1 MRAPAD
7 PAGALLRYAG
17 LMTAQ
22 QPRTALPLPD
32 GTEGGA
38 AAPAIVS
45 ASRVTDIPAFHARWL
60 MARLRAGWC
69 ARRNPYSGRI
79 SYISFENCR
88 AIVFWTKDP
97 SRLMPML
104 GEIASMG
111 CNFYFLFT
119 LNSYE
124 GTGLE
129 PCVRSFKARAEAFRK
144 LAKMLGPSRVIW
156 RFDPLIL
163 APGLGVADL
172 IGRVREAGEAI
183 FGCSERLIV
192 SFADIRGYSRVRRN
206 LAEGGIFKDAEDA
219 LAGEFS
225 RAQML
230 EAAAGLARLRDG
242 WKASGWDLEIT
253 TCAEDIG
260 LEEFGITHGACIDA
274 ALMQRLWPHDERLM
288 HYLRTGKV
296 LKDGMR
302 PLPIPA
308 TPPDLKD
315 PSQRKACRCAASRD
329 IGSGGTCPHLCAYC
343 YANPSRQAVMSS
355 LKIASQD
362 SPAL

>member
-1 MRAPAD
+1 MK
-7 PAGALLRYAG
+7 
-17 LMTAQ
+17 AQ
-22 QPRTALPLPD
+22 QPRAALILP
-32 GTEGGA
+32 GGSKVDA
-38 AAPAIVS
+38 AAPVIVS

-69 ARRNPYSGRI
+69 ARRNPYSGRL
-79 SYISFENCR
+79 SCISFENCR

-104 GEIASMG
+104 DEIASMG
-111 CNFYFLFT
+111 LNFYFLFT
-119 LNSYE
+119 LNCYE

-129 PCVRSFKARAEAFRK
+129 PGVRPFKARAEAFRK

-192 SFADIRGYSRVRRN
+192 SFADIKGYPKVRRN
-206 LAEGGIFKDAEDA
+206 LAESGIFKDAQEA
-219 LAGEFS
+219 LAGELS

-242 WKASGWDLEIT
+242 WKARGWDLEIT
-253 TCAEDIG
+253 TCAENIA

-274 ALMQRLWPHDERLM
+274 DLMQRLWPGDVKLM

-296 LKDGMR
+296 LRDGMR
-302 PLPIPA
+302 PLPLPA

-329 IGSGGTCPHLCAYC
+329 IGGGGTCPHLCAYC
-343 YANPSRQAVMSS
+343 YANPSRQAVAAS
-355 LKIASQD
+355 LKRSAQD
-362 SPAL
+362 APFL